1 MVQGFICA
9 YVIGNL
15 CIWEGTINA
24 EMYTEVLEQHN
35 IDVSDKNE
43 AAFLLQKSSYNKPL
57 QKR

>member
-24 EMYTEVLEQHN
+24 EMYIEVLEQHN
-35 IDVSDKNE
+35 IDRQEWGSIPLAEVQ
-43 AAFLLQKSSYNKPL
+43 LQ

>member
-1 MVQGFICA
+1 MYQ
-9 YVIGNL
+9 
-15 CIWEGTINA
+15 EGTINA

-35 IDVSDKNE
+35 IDLSDKNE